1 MILCMRLCIDYYANA
16 SNSKG
21 DNINM
26 SNNNM
31 NTNINMNM
39 SNSHGIVGIEDLYG
53 RIYRA
58 CNKMY

>member
-16 SNSKG
+16 SNSKS
-21 DNINM
+21 D
-26 SNNNM
+26 NM
-31 NTNINMNM
+31 NNSINM